1 MLQRSVLCQGA
12 VVQLDTL
19 VSSRNFSS
27 KKIKASGIEKLPG
40 RGLDVREIQIFFPG
54 ITWSTV

>member
-12 VVQLDTL
+12 VIQLDTL

-40 RGLDVREIQIFFPG
+40 RGLDVREI
-54 ITWSTV
+54 